1 MIGQEAELQKADIT
15 VQTSYPWEGKT
26 EYRVTPK
33 TNEEFTLAIHIPY
46 YVDTDSEETS
56 VTVNGE
62 PLNMAELMEKGY
74 VYITRKWK
82 EGDKVSVHFPMEVR
96 KVYANQNVRED
107 AGCVALLRGPIV
119 YCLEGVD
126 NGKMLQ
132 SLRIP
137 RDLNAVPYVC
147 EDGVLRGNVLLRI
160 EGWRMVGGQELY
172 SEKRP
177 VREKAVLTAI
187 PYYTWANRGEN
198 QMRVWI
204 LEE

>member
-1 MIGQEAELQKADIT
+1 MVRAHAGN
-15 VQTSYPWEGKT
+15 GKS
-26 EYRVTPK
+26 RQ
-33 TNEEFTLAIHIPY
+33 F
-46 YVDTDSEETS
+46 
-56 VTVNGE
+56 
-62 PLNMAELMEKGY
+62 
-74 VYITRKWK
+74 
-82 EGDKVSVHFPMEVR
+82 SVH
-96 KVYANQNVRED
+96 Q
-107 AGCVALLRGPIV
+107 
-119 YCLEGVD
+119 D